1 MFIYTSYLT
10 SVKHFLIF
18 FTAHINHSN
27 QTQATTS
34 HATSERNCKYPV
46 YWGISLKNWAN
57 ETLQQS
63 HNITLT

>member
-18 FTAHINHSN
+18 FTAHENHSN

-34 HATSERNCKYPV
+34 NATSERNCKYPV
-46 YWGISLKNWAN
+46 Y
-57 ETLQQS
+57 
-63 HNITLT
+63 